1 MKPSTRIIFNTSIQY
16 VRTVIS
22 VLVTLYTARLILD
35 ALGVE
40 DYGIYSLVGGIVAML
55 SFVQTSLTSTTQ
67 RYLSFHQGKG
77 DFFMQHK
84 IFNNSIVTQLII
96 SVTLISGL
104 CILQPFIFNGFL
116 NIPADRVNAAIWV
129 YYCML
134 FTLFFTMQST
144 PYLAVLIAHEN
155 IFYATI
161 VQLTYSFLKIPIA
174 LILYAI
180 PVERLKYYAILL
192 VIVQAANY
200 FMYLIY
206 CKRKYKETKNIHLFS
221 LDKQIFKQMFSFMG
235 WSVYSTGCIVGR
247 TQGIAILLNRFFGT
261 VVNAAYGIAW
271 QVSGQLNFLS
281 SSIQNA
287 TKPQLIRAEGANDR
301 KKMFR
306 LAEITSKFS
315 FLLLAFMSI
324 PAIMEMDDLLSI
336 WLKEVP
342 ENTVVFCQFIVLTN
356 LADQL
361 TIGLAY
367 ANEAIGKIRNYS
379 LVVNS
384 IKLLSLPAAFLFLH
398 YGAEVIAVMY
408 CILGI
413 ELLCALTRLPFLK
426 FTGGLS
432 IKEFSKR
439 VFLPIIPPFCLTVI
453 LCYYYSSIFSS
464 TWSFVGNFIISAITM
479 GISSYFF
486 SLCKDEKEILQ
497 RISGIALQKVKSI
510 NSIL

>member
-1 MKPSTRIIFNTSIQY
+1 
-16 VRTVIS
+16 
-22 VLVTLYTARLILD
+22 
-35 ALGVE
+35 
-40 DYGIYSLVGGIVAML
+40 
-55 SFVQTSLTSTTQ
+55 
-67 RYLSFHQGKG
+67 
-77 DFFMQHK
+77 
-84 IFNNSIVTQLII
+84 
-96 SVTLISGL
+96 
-104 CILQPFIFNGFL
+104 
-116 NIPADRVNAAIWV
+116 
-129 YYCML
+129 
-134 FTLFFTMQST
+134 
-144 PYLAVLIAHEN
+144 
-155 IFYATI
+155 
-161 VQLTYSFLKIPIA
+161 
-174 LILYAI
+174 
-180 PVERLKYYAILL
+180 
-192 VIVQAANY
+192 
-200 FMYLIY
+200 
-206 CKRKYKETKNIHLFS
+206 
-221 LDKQIFKQMFSFMG
+221 MG

-287 TKPQLIRAEGANDR
+287 TKPQLVRAEGANDR

-315 FLLLAFMSI
+315 FLLLAFISI

-413 ELLCALTRLPFLK
+413 ELL
-426 FTGGLS
+426 
-432 IKEFSKR
+432 
-439 VFLPIIPPFCLTVI
+439 
-453 LCYYYSSIFSS
+453 
-464 TWSFVGNFIISAITM
+464 
-479 GISSYFF
+479 
-486 SLCKDEKEILQ
+486 
-497 RISGIALQKVKSI
+497 
-510 NSIL
+510 

>member
-1 MKPSTRIIFNTSIQY
+1 
-16 VRTVIS
+16 
-22 VLVTLYTARLILD
+22 
-35 ALGVE
+35 
-40 DYGIYSLVGGIVAML
+40 
-55 SFVQTSLTSTTQ
+55 
-67 RYLSFHQGKG
+67 
-77 DFFMQHK
+77 
-84 IFNNSIVTQLII
+84 
-96 SVTLISGL
+96 
-104 CILQPFIFNGFL
+104 
-116 NIPADRVNAAIWV
+116 
-129 YYCML
+129 
-134 FTLFFTMQST
+134 
-144 PYLAVLIAHEN
+144 
-155 IFYATI
+155 
-161 VQLTYSFLKIPIA
+161 
-174 LILYAI
+174 
-180 PVERLKYYAILL
+180 
-192 VIVQAANY
+192 
-200 FMYLIY
+200 
-206 CKRKYKETKNIHLFS
+206 
-221 LDKQIFKQMFSFMG
+221 MFSFMG

-315 FLLLAFMSI
+315 FLLLAFISI

-336 WLKEVP
+336 WLKKVP